1 MPEAGWPRVH
11 QHQTT
16 SHSNRRTEVG
26 LFRSRESIEV
36 TYFRRRT
43 NVREGSTPEWR
54 TREEWAL
61 PLRQGCDIAPS
72 AVSFHIRSFLM
83 AGGKKSGAG
92 DAVGRRAKRAGVRK
106 LRGRTLFAKF
116 RRLTLFL
123 LFKVSSSECYNDT
136 TKMKTKRAAFC
147 FYIFVGTMENRKTEA
162 VYDAAF

>member
-11 QHQTT
+11 QLQTAP
-16 SHSNRRTEVG
+16 HSNRRTEVG
-26 LFRSRESIEV
+26 FFRSRESDRSHMLS
-36 TYFRRRT
+36 TWYKYSR
-43 NVREGSTPEWR
+43 GSTPEWR

-106 LRGRTLFAKF
+106 LRGRTLFAKS
-116 RRLTLFL
+116 RRLALFL
-123 LFKVSSSECYNDT
+123 LFKVSSSECYDDT
-136 TKMKTKRAAFC
+136 TKTFIVLMHNVLFER
-147 FYIFVGTMENRKTEA
+147 R
-162 VYDAAF
+162 